1 MKPEPSFARIS
12 LRRAGVKH
20 VYRGGIAMK
29 ISTVLLAAAMGGAL
43 VGAVGCGDKM
53 APGATDPSA
62 AAGSMPSTSETPA
75 MPAAKHACKGQNGC
89 KGQGGCK
96 TDKNGCKGQNACKG
110 QGGCKT
116 A

>member
-1 MKPEPSFARIS
+1 
-12 LRRAGVKH
+12 
-20 VYRGGIAMK
+20 MK

-43 VGAVGCGDKM
+43 VGAVGCADKM

-62 AAGSMPSTSETPA
+62 AAGSVPSASG
-75 MPAAKHACKGQNGC
+75 MPAAPSAKHA
-89 KGQGGCK
+89 
-96 TDKNGCKGQNACKG
+96 CKGQNACKG

>member
-1 MKPEPSFARIS
+1 MSDAGLRTAIRMKPRAYRARIS
-12 LRRAGVKH
+12 LRPCAVKH
-20 VYRGGIAMK
+20 GYRGGISMK

-53 APGATDPSA
+53 AAPAADPSA
-62 AAGSMPSTSETPA
+62 AAGSMPSTSGAPA
-75 MPAAKHACKGQNGC
+75 AAAAKHA
-89 KGQGGCK
+89 
-96 TDKNGCKGQNACKG
+96 CKGQNACKG

>member
-1 MKPEPSFARIS
+1 
-12 LRRAGVKH
+12 
-20 VYRGGIAMK
+20 MK
-29 ISTVLLAAAMGGAL
+29 ISTVLLAAAMGGTL

-53 APGATDPSA
+53 APGAMDPS
-62 AAGSMPSTSETPA
+62 AAGSMPSTSGAPA
-75 MPAAKHACKGQNGC
+75 MPGAKHACKGQNGC

-110 QGGCKT
+110 QGGCKS